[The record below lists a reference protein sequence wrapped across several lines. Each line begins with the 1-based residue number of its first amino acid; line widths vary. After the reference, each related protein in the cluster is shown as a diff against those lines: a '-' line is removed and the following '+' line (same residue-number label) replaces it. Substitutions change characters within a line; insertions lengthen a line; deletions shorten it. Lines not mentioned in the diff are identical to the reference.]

1 MACPPSFEPY
11 VLTELDHT
19 LPPLHVSGFLTF
31 RLKEPIDAIPVLEAA
46 VARLVHL
53 LPFLGGNVASS
64 TRIPGKKNVLEVQP
78 PSESFWSQ
86 HPMLVI
92 KRHDLSIDP
101 GFSSSVVSPDDIS
114 NETFLPIGYE
124 FTGVD
129 PVWRFQANV
138 MLDGVIVSFSLNHQ
152 ALDGAGAMC
161 VIDAFAKCC
170 QNPNSDAA
178 SLPTSP
184 ETQSKFRKAI
194 SGLANASQL
203 TGAPDH
209 SSPTEVASH
218 SVDIDELNQN
228 AHNAVSRKLLL
239 NAEKIKLLRKSCAEQ
254 AQPSDQ
260 GAPVSGNT
268 IVTAILWICLIRAQF
283 GPDAAGPSPPDL
295 SSVAMVSNF
304 RSKIRPNLPM
314 TYLGNTVGLAWSS
327 FSVEQVLSS
336 ISHLNYD
343 SRAAAYMDPQYM
355 KIVAAAANRLQDAV
369 RSISERS
376 VRDLVSE
383 KNAADDWAAQPT
395 IADLHVSSLRHFN
408 LYALDFGSLLGR
420 TSDFDMPESRFAG
433 LAWILPSRGNPQFAP
448 WEVRLTL
455 QPAAMERIQ
464 KDPLLRWLSSDVMS
478 KL

>member
-1 MACPPSFEPY
+1 MACPPFFDPY

-19 LPPLHVSGFLTF
+19 LPPVHVSGFLTF
-31 RLKEPIDAIPVLEAA
+31 RLKEPINAIPVLEAA

-64 TRIPGKKNVLEVQP
+64 TRIPGKTNVLEVQP

-86 HPMLVI
+86 YPMLAV
-92 KRHDLSIDP
+92 KKHDLSIDP
-101 GFSSSVVSPDDIS
+101 GLASSVVSDDVS

-129 PVWRFQANV
+129 PVWRFQANL

-152 ALDGAGAMC
+152 ALDGVGAMC

-170 QNPNSDAA
+170 QNPNIDAG

-184 ETQSKFRKAI
+184 EKQSKSRTTI
-194 SGLANASQL
+194 SDLANVSQTAGASEN
-203 TGAPDH
+203 G
-209 SSPTEVASH
+209 SPMEVASH

-228 AHNAVSRKLLL
+228 AHSPVSKKLVL
-239 NAEKIKLLRKSCAEQ
+239 NGERIKLLRKTCAEQ

-260 GAPVSGNT
+260 GTSVSGNT

-283 GPDAAGPSPPDL
+283 GPHATAPPPPEL
-295 SSVAMVSNF
+295 SSAAMVSNL
-304 RSKIRPNLPM
+304 RSKIRPALPM
-314 TYLGNTVGLAWSS
+314 TYLGNTVGHAWSS

-336 ISHLNYD
+336 ISHLHYD
-343 SRAAAYMDPQYM
+343 SRAAAYLDPQYM
-355 KIVAAAANRLQDAV
+355 RIVAAAANRLQDAV
-369 RSISERS
+369 QSISDHS
-376 VRDLVSE
+376 VRDIISE

-395 IADLHVSSLRHFN
+395 IADLHVSSLRQFD
-408 LYALDFGSLLGR
+408 LYALDFGSLLGGV
-420 TSDFDMPESRFAG
+420 SDFDMPESRFPG
-433 LAWILPSRGNPQFAP
+433 LAWVLPSRGKPQFAP

-455 QPAAMERIQ
+455 QPEVMERIQ